1 MADAERETPARAL
14 DGIRVV
20 AFEASVAAPHCS
32 RMLADMGAE
41 VIKVE
46 KPGDGDV
53 IRHWDSAVRGLASG
67 FVWLNWNKRSFAID
81 VKHPAGREAVR
92 RLADRADVFLENFA
106 PGVAERLGLGAD
118 ELRGRNPRLVYCSM
132 SGYGKNGPYRDVK
145 AYDLLIQGESGIIAT
160 TGYPDQPARVG
171 VAIADLTSS
180 MYGALAITM
189 ALFQRERTG
198 RGQVIDLSMLEA
210 MVSWLGYF
218 PHHYWHRGEEPE
230 RTGMRHPYVTPYGP
244 YLASDEVYVSVAVA
258 SANDWEKFCREV
270 IRRPE
275 LIRDARFET
284 VEARRANRAMLEKLI
299 EEIFREHP
307 HQECDRSAQ
316 AQRAAARPGEGSR
329 RSPGASANQGA
340 RIYPRGRFA
349 GWSGAGDRQ
358 PAQALRQPAALRS
371 RPGAGRGHGSD
382 SWRARLQPARDY
394 RAQGAKSHLAR
405 RR

>member
-1 MADAERETPARAL
+1 VAVDRTSVRAL

-46 KPGDGDV
+46 KPGAGDV
-53 IRHWDSAVRGLASG
+53 IRGWDSVVRGLASG

-81 VKHPAGREAVR
+81 VKHPRGRDAVR

-106 PGVAERLGLGAD
+106 PGVSERLGLGAE

-132 SGYGKNGPYRDVK
+132 SGYGQNGPYRDVK

-180 MYGALAITM
+180 MYAALAIMM

-210 MVSWLGYF
+210 MASWLGYF
-218 PHHYWHRGEEPE
+218 PHHYWHRGEEPA

-244 YLASDEVYVSVAVA
+244 YLAGDDVYVSVAVA

-275 LIRDARFET
+275 LLNDARFAT
-284 VEARRANRAMLEKLI
+284 VEARRDNRSILEKLI
-299 EEIFREHP
+299 EEIFREQP
-307 HQECDRSAQ
+307 HQEWIERLKRSELPHGLVRGVAEVLAHPQIKVREFIHEVDSPVGRVPVIGSPLRLSESPPRYDRIPDLGEDTEAILGDLGYTAREITELK
-316 AQRAAARPGEGSR
+316 AQRV
-329 RSPGASANQGA
+329 
-340 RIYPRGRFA
+340 I
-349 GWSGAGDRQ
+349 
-358 PAQALRQPAALRS
+358 
-371 RPGAGRGHGSD
+371 
-382 SWRARLQPARDY
+382 
-394 RAQGAKSHLAR
+394 
-405 RR
+405 

>member
-1 MADAERETPARAL
+1 VAVDRTSVRAL

-46 KPGDGDV
+46 KPGAGDV
-53 IRHWDSAVRGLASG
+53 IRGWDSVVRGLASG

-81 VKHPAGREAVR
+81 VKHPRGRDAVR

-106 PGVAERLGLGAD
+106 PGVSERLGLGAE

-132 SGYGKNGPYRDVK
+132 SGYGQNGPYRDVK

-160 TGYPDQPARVG
+160 TGYPDQPARAG

-180 MYGALAITM
+180 MYAALAIMM

-210 MVSWLGYF
+210 MASWLGYF
-218 PHHYWHRGEEPE
+218 PHHYWHRGEEPA

-244 YLASDEVYVSVAVA
+244 YLAGDDVYVSVAVA

-275 LIRDARFET
+275 LLNDARFAT
-284 VEARRANRAMLEKLI
+284 VEARRDNRSILEKLI
-299 EEIFREHP
+299 EEIFREQP
-307 HQECDRSAQ
+307 HQEWIERLKRSELPHGLVRGVAEVLAHPQIKVREFIHEVDSPVGRVPVIGSPLRLSESPPRYDRIPDLGEDTEAILGDLGYTAREITELK
-316 AQRAAARPGEGSR
+316 AQRV
-329 RSPGASANQGA
+329 
-340 RIYPRGRFA
+340 I
-349 GWSGAGDRQ
+349 
-358 PAQALRQPAALRS
+358 
-371 RPGAGRGHGSD
+371 
-382 SWRARLQPARDY
+382 
-394 RAQGAKSHLAR
+394 
-405 RR
+405 

>member
-307 HQECDRSAQ
+307 HQEWIDRLKRSELPHGLVRGVGEVLAHPQ
-316 AQRAAARPGEGSR
+316 IKAREFIHEVDSPVGAVPVIGS
-329 RSPGASANQGA
+329 P
-340 RIYPRGRFA
+340 
-349 GWSGAGDRQ
+349 
-358 PAQALRQPAALRS
+358 LRL
-371 RPGAGRGHGSD
+371 SD
-382 SWRARLQPARDY
+382 SPPRFDRVPALGEDTEAILGELGYSPREITEL
-394 RAQGAKSHLAR
+394 RAQKVI
-405 RR
+405 